1 MRHIKKRNLRSKET
15 IDQDKSMIGK
25 IIDLPLEDFERELVE
40 QKVNIGTIN
49 NLILNLESIYF
60 ELRVRKDAILDLV
73 FKGIKSKEDPE
84 VKKSLDGLYAE
95 MIKVEQKI
103 TYLKQ
108 RSKDLINV
116 DSTPNWQPQHTMIH

>member
-1 MRHIKKRNLRSKET
+1 MRQRRRPKKQVEE
-15 IDQDKSMIGK
+15 KSMIGK

-73 FKGIKSKEDPE
+73 FKGVKFKEDPE

-108 RSKDLINV
+108 RSNDLINV
-116 DSTPNWQPQHTMIH
+116 DSTPN

>member
-49 NLILNLESIYF
+49 NLILNLEGAYY
-60 ELRVRKDAILDLV
+60 ELRTRKDAIVKILT
-73 FKGIKSKEDPE
+73 DPNTHDME
-84 VKKSLDGLYAE
+84 KKCLNEALKGLYSE
-95 MIKVEQKI
+95 MIKTEQKI

-108 RSKDLINV
+108 RSKELSDV
-116 DSTPNWQPQHTMIH
+116 G